1 MIEKSGG
8 DQPNAVI
15 FYWLLWKK
23 VELAKIEETP
33 PQDRRILDETVCNIC
48 HNYIKLVW
56 RENKNPHT
64 IELML
69 LVLGY
74 LKGLELAMV

>member
-33 PQDRRILDETVCNIC
+33 PQERRILDETVCNIC
-48 HNYIKLVW
+48 H
-56 RENKNPHT
+56 
-64 IELML
+64 M
-69 LVLGY
+69 
-74 LKGLELAMV
+74 